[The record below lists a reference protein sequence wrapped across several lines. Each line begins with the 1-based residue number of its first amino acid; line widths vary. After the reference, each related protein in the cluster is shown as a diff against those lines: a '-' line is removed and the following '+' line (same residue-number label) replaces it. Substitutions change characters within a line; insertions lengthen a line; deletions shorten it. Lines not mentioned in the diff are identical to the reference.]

1 MMRILS
7 FLLLALAVACSA
19 PSDPPN
25 VGTCAEASVAAPRVC
40 TSAFHGVNSP
50 MFHGDRAR
58 LGWQATETLLSPQT
72 VASPA
77 FGRLWETEVLDPA
90 VVATTSFPARLY
102 ASPLYADDV
111 AITSGAYAG
120 SKLSVIIAATTAG
133 WVYAINAFD
142 SPCANDCKAIAAGTI
157 LWRNHVATAAIVPK
171 LDGGIA
177 LGVLSTPILDLDAK
191 PPRVYVEARDALNGA
206 QVHALDLGS
215 AALLPGWPVTLDDG
229 AVSPVNVNG
238 PSHMEDATVLS
249 QRGALALSPD
259 GALLYVPFGAY
270 FDGGVGW
277 LVAVATANKENAG
290 KPHVAAAFSGAPS
303 KALEANGGIWSAA
316 GVAIDADGHVYATT
330 GNSPVDSENSPN
342 VWGQSLLRWK
352 PPLQLDATYTP
363 FNYCL
368 MDVADMDLGG
378 SSPILLPDLSDTGTT
393 TPHLTA
399 FSSKQGT
406 VFLADR
412 DKLPGNITQR
422 PPCSSDSTSDGS
434 LLPPEVQ
441 AQFGKRGPLNV
452 FGPYSE
458 QYGNLDYAKMR
469 STPAWFRD
477 ASGQGL
483 LFVTG
488 TPKAA
493 ADSKVTVPPC
503 LVRLKVVTPSKAPA
517 YLSIDKTE
525 TTLVLLNPGAPVVSS
540 NGTGNAVV
548 WVLDPNAARTASLVV
563 PDAPH
568 AVLYA
573 IDATTMQPIWHS
585 SADDLHTGGKYATP
599 VIAHGVVF
607 VGSERIAAFGLR
619 SK

>member
-1 MMRILS
+1 MRILP
-7 FLLLALAVACSA
+7 FLIAMLALACASPPANSPAVCA
-19 PSDPPN
+19 PASD
-25 VGTCAEASVAAPRVC
+25 AAPHAC
-40 TSAFHGVNSP
+40 QSTFHGATVP

-58 LGWQATETLLSPQT
+58 LGWQATESVLSPQS
-72 VASPA
+72 VALPA
-77 FGRLWETEVLDPA
+77 FGRLWESEALDPA
-90 VVATTSFPARLY
+90 EIATTTFPARLY

-120 SKLSVIIAATTAG
+120 SKLSVVFAATTAG

-142 SPCANDCKAIAAGTI
+142 ASCANGCADVAAGTI
-157 LWRNHVATAAIVPK
+157 LWRNHIATAAVVPK

-177 LGVLSTPILDLDAK
+177 LGVLSTPILDLNAN
-191 PPRVYVEARDALNGA
+191 PPRLYVEARDVLKGA

-215 AALLPGWPVTLDDG
+215 GALLPGWPVTLDDST
-229 AVSPVNVNG
+229 VSPVNLNG

-259 GALLYVPFGAY
+259 GGLLYVPFGAY

-277 LVAVATANKENAG
+277 LIAVATANGDVAA

-303 KALEANGGIWSAA
+303 KALEANGGMWSAA
-316 GVAIDADGHVYATT
+316 GVAIDADGHVFATT

-342 VWGQSLLRWK
+342 VWGQCLLRWQAS
-352 PPLQLDATYTP
+352 LQLDATYTP

-412 DKLPGNITQR
+412 DHLPGNISQR
-422 PPCSSDSTSDGS
+422 PPCSTDSTSDGS
-434 LLPPEVQ
+434 LLPPDPQ
-441 AQFGKRGPLNV
+441 PQFGKRGPLNV

-458 QYGNLDYAKMR
+458 QFGNLDYAKMR

-477 ASGQGL
+477 KNGQGL

-503 LVRLKVVTPSKAPA
+503 LVRLKVVTPPKAPA
-517 YLSIDKTE
+517 YLAIDKAE
-525 TTLVLLNPGAPVVSS
+525 NTLVLLNPGAPVVSS
-540 NGTGNAVV
+540 NGSKDAVV

-563 PDAPH
+563 PNAPH

-573 IDATTMQPIWHS
+573 IDAITMQPIWHS
-585 SADDLHTGGKYATP
+585 TPDDLHTGGKYATP

-607 VGSERIAAFGLR
+607 VGTERVAAFGLHN
-619 SK
+619 K